1 MGKLSDIELRKLLG
15 CIKKDT
21 RVIVPPM
28 AGYDSGVH
36 LMGDKYLVVSTDP
49 CTGVP
54 EKWFGWLLINYAASD
69 VALFGAKPEFCTI
82 NLLGALRTTPKAFRE
97 AMKQACNA
105 AEELGIA
112 IVTGHTGTYDSL
124 TDIVGVCTVYG
135 TIKPERLITPG
146 NAKAGDLILCTKPLG
161 LEIAINFSLKRNALA
176 KKLFGLKQTEK
187 LGKEIP
193 LQSCVKEA
201 LQLAEL
207 HGVHAMH
214 DITEGG
220 LIMALNEMAE
230 ESKVG
235 FKLEFDKLPI
245 SHEVHVLQKTFG
257 LSEDQV
263 LAMSSTGTVLAAVDP
278 IVKEEAEEMLNKIGL
293 EASFIGSFKSDNKRV
308 LIKKGKEILFPKEAE
323 DPYARILSGNLNFEP
338 SKSIS

>member
-1 MGKLSDIELRKLLG
+1 
-15 CIKKDT
+15 
-21 RVIVPPM
+21 
-28 AGYDSGVH
+28 
-36 LMGDKYLVVSTDP
+36 
-49 CTGVP
+49 
-54 EKWFGWLLINYAASD
+54 
-69 VALFGAKPEFCTI
+69 
-82 NLLGALRTTPKAFRE
+82 
-97 AMKQACNA
+97 
-105 AEELGIA
+105 
-112 IVTGHTGTYDSL
+112 
-124 TDIVGVCTVYG
+124 
-135 TIKPERLITPG
+135 
-146 NAKAGDLILCTKPLG
+146 
-161 LEIAINFSLKRNALA
+161 
-176 KKLFGLKQTEK
+176 
-187 LGKEIP
+187 
-193 LQSCVKEA
+193 
-201 LQLAEL
+201 
-207 HGVHAMH
+207 
-214 DITEGG
+214 
-220 LIMALNEMAE
+220 MALNEMAE